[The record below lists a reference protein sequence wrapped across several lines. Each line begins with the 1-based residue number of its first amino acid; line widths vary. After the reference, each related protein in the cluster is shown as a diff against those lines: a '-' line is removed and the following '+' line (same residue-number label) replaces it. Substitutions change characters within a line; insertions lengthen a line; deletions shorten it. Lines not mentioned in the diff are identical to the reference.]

1 MIGPICKPLVAG
13 IAGEQAGAGGD
24 AFSATTLFASGEQG
38 GWYDPSDLSTLW
50 QDSAGTTPVTAVGQP
65 VAIMLD
71 KRKGLVRGA
80 ELMTA
85 TVVLDAGVTAIAG
98 GYRFTA
104 AAQNAKAAI
113 TPAVTVSNS
122 MFYEVY
128 FTVSNFTGGAVRLR
142 VFGTGEVAVA
152 YTAGVTAN
160 GTYRAIIDPVSGG
173 GGVNQKVQVEAVG
186 AAGNSFDVTAIT
198 VRELP
203 GNHVWTATA
212 SARPVLQQDAGGKY
226 YLDADG
232 TDDGLQSIALTGLTL
247 DYPLTLA
254 CAAHADTD
262 VSGGIISVWGG
273 SPPYYEIQKSSSAN
287 RWVAFV
293 RGAVNATN
301 NETVGTNA
309 TPHVGVMEVTA
320 TDVNL
325 RMDGTDGAAATAQ
338 SNVFGTVTEIRVCMG
353 GIGFFNGRFY
363 GGVVLFRAITT
374 AERDNLRRYLAR
386 SAGI

>member
-1 MIGPICKPLVAG
+1 MSAISVGRGVASG
-13 IAGEQAGAGGD
+13 VAQDAGVG
-24 AFSATTLFASGEQG
+24 AFSPVALFASGEQG
-38 GWYDPSDLSTLW
+38 GLYDPSDFSTLW
-50 QDSAGTTPVTAVGQP
+50 QDPSGTVPVTAAGQP

-71 KRKGLVRGA
+71 KRKGLIRGA
-80 ELMTA
+80 ELMTS

-113 TPAVTVSNS
+113 TPAVTVSNT

-128 FTVSNFTGGAVRLR
+128 FTVSNYTGGAVRLR

-152 YTAGVTAN
+152 YTAGVTSD

-173 GGVNQKVQVEAVG
+173 GGVNQKVQIEAIG
-186 AAGNSFDVTAIT
+186 AANNGFDVTAIT

-203 GNHVWTATA
+203 GNHVWTANVD
-212 SARPVLQQDAGGKY
+212 ARPMLQQDAGSKY

-247 DYPLTLA
+247 NYPLTLA

-273 SPPYYEIQKSSSAN
+273 SPPYYEIQKSSSVN

-309 TPHVGVMEVTA
+309 TPHVGIMEVTS

-325 RMDGTDGAAATAQ
+325 RVDGTDGSAPTAQ
-338 SNVFGTVTEIRVCMG
+338 SNVFGAVTEIRVCMG

-363 GGVVLFRAITT
+363 GGLVLFRAIT
-374 AERDNLRRYLAR
+374 AVERENIRSFLAL